1 MKSLLA
7 LTFLL
12 ALTGPAWG
20 ASTSWKAGAAKIQ
33 ITPAHSVWMT
43 GFAARTN
50 SSTGTLQ
57 ELYAKALALE
67 DASGQ
72 RAVLVTTDLLGFP
85 SGVAHNIA
93 ERTRTQQG
101 LSRDRLILNSSH
113 THGGPAL
120 EHPNRMI
127 YGPRATAEQCRDI
140 EDYTREL

>member
-1 MKSLLA
+1 MKSLLGLA
-7 LTFLL
+7 FML
-12 ALTGPAWG
+12 ALTGSACG
-20 ASTSWKAGAAKIQ
+20 GSTLWKAGAARIQ
-33 ITPAHSVWMT
+33 ITPKHSVWMT

-57 ELYAKALALE
+57 ELYAKAMALE

-72 RAVLVTTDLLGFP
+72 RTVLVTTDLLGFP

-101 LSRDRLILNSSH
+101 VSRDRLMLNSSH
-113 THGGPAL
+113 THGAPAL

-127 YGPRATAEQCRDI
+127 YGAR
-140 EDYTREL
+140 